1 MGLSVADGALSATG
15 EGAGVLTSQ
24 STATSRV
31 PSVSLGGHFPCGSQV
46 TPDPESKMQAS
57 TAFFQTATG
66 KRQVHD
72 NESKRISKLL
82 QRG

>member
-1 MGLSVADGALSATG
+1 MGLSVADRALSAKG

-46 TPDPESKMQAS
+46 TPDPESKM
-57 TAFFQTATG
+57 
-66 KRQVHD
+66 
-72 NESKRISKLL
+72 
-82 QRG
+82 